1 MEVKVHLDPGVTAE
15 VKVELVGMCDVCV
28 HGGASRNVSTSANLS
43 EEAERSPQCLFTLQ
57 KCKRPLKDSETRLDS
72 FTHPLIA
79 IRAEQTRVMALLHD
93 NVSDA
98 WLIVLLQTDAGLPD
112 GQELI
117 VQHLW
122 KKKAFIKKNLE
133 TK

>member
-1 MEVKVHLDPGVTAE
+1 MTAE
-15 VKVELVGMCDVCV
+15 VKVKLVGMRDVCV
-28 HGGASRNVSTSANLS
+28 HCGASRNVSTSPNLR
-43 EEAERSPQCLFTLQ
+43 EKADRSQVFINIA
-57 KCKRPLKDSETRLDS
+57 KIKKAIKDSVTRHDS

-79 IRAEQTRVMALLHD
+79 ICAEETRVVALLHD
-93 NVSDA
+93 NVGNA

-122 KKKAFIKKNLE
+122 KTKASSDKLE